1 MSDQTD
7 TRTSW
12 LAPEDLEAVRA
23 QVPMVYVEALPVRV
37 DERGRVT
44 HAGLLLRVRPDG
56 ELSRTIVSG
65 RVLHGELVRTA
76 LLRNLEKDLC
86 PVALPRLPPSPSPFT
101 VVEYFPDPEVTGFH
115 DPRHHAVSLAF
126 VVPVDGDCQPSQQSL
141 DLAWL
146 TPEEIAEPAVLAEM
160 NGGHD
165 RLVRMALA
173 HVGCLH

>member
-1 MSDQTD
+1 MPDQTD

-12 LAPEDLEAVRA
+12 LTPDELDAVRD

-37 DERGRVT
+37 DDRGSVT

-56 ELSRTIVSG
+56 ALSRTVVSG
-65 RVLHGELVRTA
+65 RVLHGELVRNA
-76 LLRNLEKDLC
+76 LLRHLEKDLG
-86 PVALPRLPPSPSPFT
+86 PVALPRLPPNPSPFT
-101 VVEYFPDPEVTGFH
+101 VVEYFPDETVTGFH

-126 VVPVDGDCQPSQQSL
+126 VVPVDGDCHPSQGSL

-146 TPEEIAEPAVLAEM
+146 TPEELADPVVLSEM
-160 NGGHD
+160 SGGHD